1 MSDEGPTDQR
11 DHLDAVAVAEGHQ
24 GGAGIGHGR
33 QARLGHQA
41 HVLPVEEGQQGL
53 DLGRGGVLVE
63 HVEVQL
69 VDVAAQPVA
78 GQEAARRAQL
88 LHDEASQAAGR
99 LQDALRQGF
108 SRLGVTERRRYQVE
122 FPRIHFQFGWSLAR

>member
-1 MSDEGPTDQR
+1 M
-11 DHLDAVAVAEGHQ
+11 AVAEGHE

-33 QARLGHQA
+33 QARFGHQA
-41 HVLPVEEGQQGL
+41 DVLPVEEGQQGL
-53 DLGRGGVLVE
+53 DFRRCRMFVQ
-63 HVEVQL
+63 HMEVQL

-88 LHDEASQAAGR
+88 LHDEAAQAAGR

-108 SRLGVTERRRYQVE
+108 GRLGVTERRRYQVE
-122 FPRIHFQFGWSLAR
+122 FPRIHFQSG